1 MANTLEPPVLLSRL
15 MTFVFAGAVAVVIIL
30 ILTVT
35 RIFPL
40 QRTQVFFLTTQPRN
54 DVEISLTTLSVNDQN
69 LALYKESFLKE
80 YIKARNEIIPNAG
93 VMTRKWQP
101 NYNGMVYTWSSPDV
115 FAAFAATKM
124 VTAMRVAIPEFEFR
138 CSVNFKDKPAPRAEN
153 RFAVSFTYSCVDNA
167 GQPMSVDNSGQPA
180 SKDYTIVIQLEMQP
194 RIRWSERLRNPLG
207 IKVVEYTIESG
218 GGDPLDFG
226 Q

>member
-1 MANTLEPPVLLSRL
+1 MANTIEPPVLLSRL

-30 ILTVT
+30 ILTIT
-35 RIFPL
+35 RITPL

-54 DVEISLTTLSVNDQN
+54 DLEISLTTLAVNDQN

-93 VMTRKWQP
+93 VMQRKWQP
-101 NYNGMVYTWSSPDV
+101 NDNGMVYTWSSPDV
-115 FAAFAATKM
+115 FAAFAATQM
-124 VTAMRVAIPEFEFR
+124 VTTMRNAIPDFEFR
-138 CSVNFKDKPAPRAEN
+138 CTVDFKDKPAPRAEN
-153 RFAVSFTYSCVDNA
+153 RFAVSFTYTCT
-167 GQPMSVDNSGQPA
+167 DNSGQPV
-180 SKDYTIVIQLEMQP
+180 SKDYTIVMQLEMQP

-207 IKVVEYTIESG
+207 IRVVEYTVESG
-218 GGDPLDFG
+218 RGDPLDFG